1 MSKMWKARLK
11 MKIFLITWIDLKKI
25 IIISKMKFVNYVKK
39 LLIIYKFR
47 KWNAV
52 IKIAKKYFTKNV
64 FTNTCQWS
72 KFSNIKLVKMMLY
85 INSIVKTA
93 CLVMPA
99 AQSAIN
105 NLFKALWSKIHQIIR
120 NAQLKNVWILLI
132 KVAL

>member
-1 MSKMWKARLK
+1 
-11 MKIFLITWIDLKKI
+11 LKKT
-25 IIISKMKFVNYVKK
+25 IIISKMKFVDYVKK
-39 LLIIYKFR
+39 WLIIYKFR

-52 IKIAKKYFTKNV
+52 IKNAKKYFTKNV

-72 KFSNIKLVKMMLY
+72 KFLNIKLVKMMLY
-85 INSIVKTA
+85 INSIVKIA

-99 AQSAIN
+99 AQFAIN

-120 NAQLKNVWILLI
+120 NAQLKNAWILHI